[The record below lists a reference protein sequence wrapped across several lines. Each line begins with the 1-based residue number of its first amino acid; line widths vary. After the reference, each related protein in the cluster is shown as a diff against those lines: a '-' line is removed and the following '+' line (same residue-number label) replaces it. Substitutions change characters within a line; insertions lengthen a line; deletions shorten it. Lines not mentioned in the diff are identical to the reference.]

1 MKTAITAILLL
12 FVSFTHAQT
21 PIELTIPQFN
31 TIKVYDLMTVN
42 LVKSTENKIIITGR
56 DAQDVEYVL
65 KNDLL
70 KVRMKT
76 DKIFDGGNTFVHVYY
91 TNIDV
96 IDGNEGAVITSNE
109 MIEQPQL
116 SIMVQEGARV
126 KAGLKID
133 NLKLRA
139 VSGGIIEASGTA
151 TYQEVVVNTGGIIE
165 NHKLVTDYTTVKVQA
180 GGEVEVHATKS
191 VDVNVRAGGDVIVT
205 GSPEKVSKKTLF
217 GGSISIK

>member
-1 MKTAITAILLL
+1 MKTAITAILFLV
-12 FVSFTHAQT
+12 VSFTHAQT

-91 TNIDV
+91 TNLDV

-165 NHKLVTDYTTVKVQA
+165 NHKLVTAYTTVKVQA
-180 GGEVEVHATKS
+180 GGEVEVYATKS

>member
-12 FVSFTHAQT
+12 VVSFTQAQT

>member
-12 FVSFTHAQT
+12 VVSFTHAQT

-205 GSPEKVSKKTLF
+205 GSPQKVSKKTLF

>member
-12 FVSFTHAQT
+12 VVSFTHAQT